1 MNTWAEVIDDM
12 EVLEFGDID
21 ISNVEKFKHL
31 LFLIKTMYNEKN
43 YNILRREH

>member
-1 MNTWAEVIDDM
+1 MNTPTNVIDDM

-21 ISNVEKFKHL
+21 ISNVEKFKYL
-31 LFLIKTMYNEKN
+31 LFLIKTMYNKKN